1 MTALI
6 VVYLELHLS
15 DDGDQQPFE
24 GVHRDACRHR
34 HRHRHK
40 EGEGGRE
47 REREGERESNR
58 GELMGGVK

>member
-15 DDGDQQPFE
+15 DDGDQQPFG
-24 GVHRDACRHR
+24 GVHRDAC
-34 HRHRHK
+34 RHRHK

-47 REREGERESNR
+47 RERERGRESNR